1 MDTYWLMS
9 LYYNYHCG
17 VVWTLIGCCLQTGDS
32 LDKLGRETFMPFV
45 PEHHLIPG
53 ILPKDMWY
61 FSYNF
66 HPVKQVSGQLL

>member
-1 MDTYWLMS
+1 MLIIKDLE
-9 LYYNYHCG
+9 
-17 VVWTLIGCCLQTGDS
+17 WTLIGCCLCCTVIIFSVTGDS

-66 HPVKQVSGQLL
+66 HPVKQVSG